1 MPKLLDGAG
10 MDTAAQLETIYR
22 QEFRRL
28 FATVVRLIGDFDLA
42 EEMLQEA
49 FLLASQKWAQEGI
62 PGNPRAWL
70 VSVARHKALDQFR
83 RQRRFTALEDA
94 HLELEAASHEP
105 DCDSDDIEDDR
116 LRLIFTC
123 CHPALDMQVRVALT
137 LREVCGLATD
147 AIASAFL
154 VQTPTMAQR
163 LVRGKAKIRTAGIPY
178 VVPQQAELA
187 ERLEAVLSVIYLVYN
202 EAYRASSAA
211 TAELVEEAL
220 RLGRLLVELLPE
232 SESLGLMALMLLNE
246 ARRPARSSVTGE
258 LILLED
264 QDRSLWRAD
273 WIEEGQALLQRALG
287 TGTVGPYGLQ
297 AAISAQH
304 CRAESAANTDW
315 AQIVSLYDALLELTA
330 SPVVALNRVVALSM
344 HAGPEAGLEQLRPL
358 EDNKLLLNY
367 CPLHVAR
374 AELSRRAGDLDAAR
388 SAYQRALQ
396 LVQQEPE
403 RRHLQKRLAALE
415 RGR

>member
-1 MPKLLDGAG
+1 
-10 MDTAAQLETIYR
+10 MDLAAQLEAIYK

-62 PGNPRAWL
+62 PANPRAWL

-83 RQRRFTALEDA
+83 RQRRFTPLEDA
-94 HLELEAASHEP
+94 HLELEAARHEP
-105 DCDSDDIEDDR
+105 DFDSDDIEDDR

-202 EAYRASSAA
+202 EGYRTSSGTVLNAP
-211 TAELVEEAL
+211 ELADEAI

-232 SESLGLMALMLLNE
+232 SESLGLLALMLLNE
-246 ARRPARSSVTGE
+246 ARRPARSSAAGE

-264 QDRSLWRAD
+264 QDRSLWRTD
-273 WIEEGQALLQRALG
+273 WIEEGQALLQRALE

-304 CRAESAANTDW
+304 CRASSVANTDW
-315 AQIVSLYDALLELTA
+315 TRIVSLYDALLELTA
-330 SPVVALNRVVALSM
+330 SPVVALNRAVALSM
-344 HAGPEAGLEQLRPL
+344 QAGPEAALEQLRSL
-358 EDNKLLLNY
+358 AGNKLLLNY
-367 CPLHVAR
+367 YPLHVAH

-403 RRHLQKRLAALE
+403 RRHLRKRLASL
-415 RGR
+415 GTDV